1 MDELISEL
9 EQGSREGGARVVS
22 CLTGGMEGKY
32 DTDDIGVKNDYGPWK
47 AMDAQSAYNSL
58 AALKFGRTY
67 PSISFSHVYPGVV
80 RTTIMQSLPTFWRI
94 LGDTALFFGSKPEM
108 SGERFF
114 HLGVV
119 DERYKASGRGYILG
133 SNLQQLTPGNDKVL
147 DENEQDLVWN
157 KTVEIF
163 NEALDKY

>member
-1 MDELISEL
+1 
-9 EQGSREGGARVVS
+9 
-22 CLTGGMEGKY
+22 
-32 DTDDIGVKNDYGPWK
+32 
-47 AMDAQSAYNSL
+47 
-58 AALKFGRTY
+58 
-67 PSISFSHVYPGVV
+67 
-80 RTTIMQSLPTFWRI
+80 MQSLPTFWRI